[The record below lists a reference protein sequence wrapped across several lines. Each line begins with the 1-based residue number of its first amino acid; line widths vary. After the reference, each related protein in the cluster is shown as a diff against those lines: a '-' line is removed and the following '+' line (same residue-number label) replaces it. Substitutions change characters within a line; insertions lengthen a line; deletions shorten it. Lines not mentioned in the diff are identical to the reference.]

1 MTVEELCEYLRLK
14 GVHDEDCALM
24 KGECI
29 FNALLS
35 QEAFL
40 HADLDVK

>member
-29 FNALLS
+29 LNALLS
-35 QEAFL
+35 QAFM